1 MTSRKIPESAVEN
14 LVSDLEGKANV
25 SNTVTTDTAQTI
37 SSSKRFTTPA
47 AGMSIELVA
56 DTNQQTVPAENTSR
70 VLGLYCNTTHTKGD
84 GYSAWVA
91 GYRDANGITSA
102 ILSAR
107 KFLESDS
114 QAIDNYINIS
124 VLPDGTPVSYT
135 KTPPAFCAGEEIVT
149 AGWVRNACLFPG
161 EIIIWSAS
169 NPPAGYLICDG
180 AAISRTTYAS
190 LFNVIGTT
198 WGAGDGNTTFN
209 LPNFVDRIPQG
220 SGSRGTVG
228 AYLAE
233 SLPNIRGRFAN
244 WAQNGRGVLQEGA
257 LYGNGTSGAGGQ
269 AQGSNNTAMA
279 LDASRYSSIY
289 QDNAPVQ
296 QAATAV
302 VFCIRY

>member
-220 SGSRGTVG
+220 AGSRGTVG
-228 AYLAE
+228 TYIAE
-233 SLPNIRGRFAN
+233 SLPNVKGYGHMIDGGSGCFTTGEISKFIRG
-244 WAQNGRGVLQEGA
+244 GD
-257 LYGNGTSGAGGQ
+257 
-269 AQGSNNTAMA
+269 TAA
-279 LDASRYSSIY
+279 YQCRNITFDASLSSSTY
-289 QDNAPVQ
+289 QDNKPVQ
-296 QAATAV
+296 QDATV
-302 VFCIRY
+302 VNFCIRY